1 MRYPYLLGVAAALL
15 VACDGP
21 LIPERPGIADDAYN
35 FALPPPYAPLVYR
48 WPTGHTIRVF
58 IAAGAD
64 PARLTILRDS
74 VFLPAATAWESAV
87 LYREFSFALSE
98 RVEDADVVLAWSD
111 AELPIDV
118 TGCPPPTGAVA
129 VTVFC
134 PGEEPG
140 RLLPFPMKPPDTAT
154 SRVRM
159 LVVIRGVEV
168 SNPPSARNFG
178 AHELGH
184 VLGIGRHSSN
194 REDVM
199 FGYPTTYR
207 PTRADRATI
216 RLLYH
221 TTPDLIP

>member
-1 MRYPYLLGVAAALL
+1 MRSRYLLGLAVALV

-21 LIPERPGIADDAYN
+21 LIPERLGIVNEVYN

-58 IAAGAD
+58 VAAGAD
-64 PARLTILRDS
+64 AERQTILRDS
-74 VFLPAATAWESAV
+74 VFRPAANAWESAM
-87 LYREFSFALSE
+87 LYREFGFALTE
-98 RVEDADVVLAWSD
+98 MAEDADVVLAWSD

-118 TGCPPPTGAVA
+118 TDCPPPTGAVA

-134 PGEEPG
+134 LGEEPG
-140 RLLPFPMKPPDTAT
+140 RLMPFPMKSPDTAT

-159 LVVIRGVEV
+159 VVVIRAVEA
-168 SNPPSARNFG
+168 SNPTSARNLG

-207 PTRADRATI
+207 PTRADRATV

-221 TTPDLIP
+221 TMPDLIP